1 MNIKRNYSQ
10 AHHDT
15 TEGVSFTASN
25 TSYDLVFSE
34 QYVTK
39 QPREQLLKS
48 LDALKKTNVS
58 QDDMN
63 IIAQNLVQAI
73 NQAFP
78 RVTQML
84 LLQLDQ
90 ILQSQ
95 NKTLSKLQK
104 TYSEITYEIDCQ
116 REIIKDTNRGQAQRM
131 QKVKQ
136 IQDKFRAFLAG
147 ESPIESDIRSNLHQ
161 ITQNR
166 ILLLKP
172 LQSEIF
178 TLNDQFEQLK
188 NQQQQTESEFA
199 DLKQTNETTLKH
211 LNAVL
216 MKTNNN
222 SESIQEH
229 RQVLITQNALIKQL
243 QQQHSTLRAQENYQC
258 RMNRM
263 ISTNYQTKLS
273 QLKTENQIITEQGQ
287 RQFEEDE
294 KQRSYVLQEV
304 EMYSQANE
312 AGLIVAIDQFTNTLN
327 KTNKLLHTQNHNEMQ
342 KRINIANNQEL
353 IVKLELQQKQTL
365 RKLQNNAFNEMEP
378 TVNFQTEQIKLLERK
393 LVKK

>member
-10 AHHDT
+10 AHHDIK
-15 TEGVSFTASN
+15 EGVSFTANN
-25 TSYDLVFSE
+25 TSQDLVFSE

-48 LDALKKTNVS
+48 LEALKKTNVS

-95 NKTLSKLQK
+95 NQTLSKLQK

-131 QKVKQ
+131 QKVKL
-136 IQDKFRAFLAG
+136 IQDKFRALAG
-147 ESPIESDIRSNLHQ
+147 ESPIESALKSNLQ
-161 ITQNR
+161 KVTQNR

-172 LQSEIF
+172 LQSEIT
-178 TLNDQFEQLK
+178 TLSDQFEQLK
-188 NQQQQTESEFA
+188 SQQQQTESEFA
-199 DLKQTNETTLKH
+199 DLKQTNETTFKQQ
-211 LNAVL
+211 NAVL

-243 QQQHSTLRAQENYQC
+243 QQQLSTLRAQENYQC

-263 ISTNYQTKLS
+263 IVTNYQAKLM
-273 QLKTENQIITEQGQ
+273 QLKNENQIIIEQGQ
-287 RQFEEDE
+287 KQFEEDE

-327 KTNKLLHTQNHNEMQ
+327 KTTQKLNTQNHIEMQ

-353 IVKLELQQKQTL
+353 IVKLETQQKQTL
-365 RKLQNNAFNEMEP
+365 RKLQNNAFNEMER

-393 LVKK
+393 LARK